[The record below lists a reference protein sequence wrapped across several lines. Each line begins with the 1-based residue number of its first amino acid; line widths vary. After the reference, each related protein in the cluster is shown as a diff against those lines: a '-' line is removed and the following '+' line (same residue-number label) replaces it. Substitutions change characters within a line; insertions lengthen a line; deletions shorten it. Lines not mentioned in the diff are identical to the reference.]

1 MFFVPKFEEES
12 WQKKN
17 GMKENGRIKLKI
29 GYVLKGY
36 VIYLC
41 IIGILFLGLCVG
53 LFFVNTKAA
62 WISLAVFAAFAAATV
77 VFFSIN
83 NKRLADGLIKFARNY
98 ENLEREL
105 IADFPMAYA
114 VTDLEGEII
123 LYNDYFGRIYDD
135 SPDAENLCDVFKELE
150 PDDLKFEGTTHN
162 VSVIYD
168 QRHYRLHIKKLP
180 VDYNLLEERL
190 AILPRKEMF
199 LYTVYLFDE
208 TEIVNMV
215 RKGVEDQMV
224 IGSIYID
231 NYEETLEQAADVKK
245 SLIVA
250 MVDRAVSNYFQNVNG
265 IVRKMEKD
273 KYFVAFKRKYISA
286 LQRDKFDVLD
296 EVKTIDTGTE
306 VPVTLSIGIGVG
318 DDYAKNAE
326 NARVALD
333 LALGRGGDQAVVR
346 DGERIYYYGGKTK
359 QVEKNSRVKA
369 RIKALALREV
379 LMNRERVVIMGHKNC
394 DVDSFGA
401 AIGIYRAA
409 VTLGKKAYVVLNDL
423 SNNVEPV
430 LKYFDEDPAYD
441 KVFISPEAAEDFVD
455 NNTALVVVDVNKP
468 DYFECPDLV
477 FRTKTIVIID
487 HHLQSGDKVDELAL
501 MYHEPTAS
509 SACEMVAEIL
519 QYISGEVKLKKV
531 EAEAMYAGM
540 LIDTNY
546 FAKNTGVR
554 TFEAAAFLRK
564 NGVDVA
570 KVKSMFNDTM
580 EDVKAKAESVRT
592 TEVIDGRFA
601 IAICPSPNSVVA
613 AQVANE
619 LLDVSGIVGSFVL
632 ADINN
637 KIYISARSTGDVN
650 VQLVM
655 ERMGGGGHLNTA
667 GAQVAGGEIEEVKK
681 VVKLTVRKMIEEG
694 AL

>member
-1 MFFVPKFEEES
+1 
-12 WQKKN
+12 
-17 GMKENGRIKLKI
+17 MKENGRIKIKI

-36 VIYLC
+36 VVYLC
-41 IIGILFLGLCVG
+41 VIGILFLGLCVG

-62 WISLAVFAAFAAATV
+62 LISLAVFVAFAAATL
-77 VFFSIN
+77 VFFSVN

-98 ENLEREL
+98 ESMEREL

-123 LYNDYFGRIYDD
+123 LYNDYFGRLYDE
-135 SPDAENLCDVFKELE
+135 SPDAENLCDVFKELVPE
-150 PDDLKFEGTTHN
+150 DLDFEGATHN

-168 QRHYRLHIKKLP
+168 KRNYRLHIKKLP
-180 VDYNLLEERL
+180 IDYNLLEERL
-190 AILPRKEMF
+190 IILPKKEDF
-199 LYTVYLFDE
+199 LFTVYLFDE

-215 RKGVEDQMV
+215 RKGVEDQLVM
-224 IGSIYID
+224 GSIYID
-231 NYEETLEQAADVKK
+231 NYEETLEQTADVKK
-245 SLIVA
+245 SLVVA
-250 MVDRAVSNYFQNVNG
+250 MVDRAVSNYFQNVGG

-273 KYFVAFKRKYISA
+273 RYFVAFKRKYLSNF
-286 LQRDKFDVLD
+286 QRDKFNVLD

-306 VPVTLSIGIGVG
+306 IPVTLSIGVGVG

-326 NARVALD
+326 SARMALE

-369 RIKALALREV
+369 RIKAIALREV
-379 LMNRERVVIMGHKNC
+379 LMSKERVVIMGHKNC
-394 DVDSFGA
+394 DVDSLGA

-409 VTLGKKAYVVLNDL
+409 VTLGKNAYVVLNDL
-423 SNNVEPV
+423 SNNVETV
-430 LKYFDEDPAYD
+430 LQYFDEDPSYD
-441 KVFISPEAAEDFVD
+441 KVFISPEAAENYVD

-468 DYFECPDLV
+468 DYFECPDLIY
-477 FRTKTIVIID
+477 RTKTVVIID

-501 MYHEPTAS
+501 LHHEPTAS

-519 QYISGEVKLKKV
+519 QYISADLKLKKI

-570 KVKSMFNDTM
+570 NDQGGV
-580 EDVKAKAESVRT
+580 DW
-592 TEVIDGRFA
+592 DGMA
-601 IAICPSPNSVVA
+601 
-613 AQVANE
+613 
-619 LLDVSGIVGSFVL
+619 
-632 ADINN
+632 
-637 KIYISARSTGDVN
+637 
-650 VQLVM
+650 
-655 ERMGGGGHLNTA
+655 
-667 GAQVAGGEIEEVKK
+667 
-681 VVKLTVRKMIEEG
+681 
-694 AL
+694 